1 MPIRKQL
8 ESTNLNNYSLH
19 NLPATKLHR
28 AVKLHSMSGIL
39 LLATCFF
46 IASCGTTSVPDGIKP
61 VQGFDL
67 QRYLGTWFEIARLD
81 HRFERNLGDVSAT
94 YSLNDDG
101 TVKVLNSGVY
111 VASSKKAGKRNSATG
126 KAKFVGDRDTG
137 HLKVSFFGPFYGDY
151 IIFDLDKTDYS
162 RAYISGGKDNYLW
175 LLSRTPTI
183 TDSVRRDFLAKSEA
197 LGYETD
203 SLIWVDHSSPQ
214 TK

>member
-137 HLKVSFFGPFYGDY
+137 HLKVSFFGPFYGSYIVFELDEDDY
-151 IIFDLDKTDYS
+151 QFALVAGPNRKFLWMLARQPMIDEELYQRLLEVARSNGYDTDK
-162 RAYISGGKDNYLW
+162 
-175 LLSRTPTI
+175 
-183 TDSVRRDFLAKSEA
+183 
-197 LGYETD
+197 
-203 SLIWVDHSSPQ
+203 LIRVEQ
-214 TK
+214 NG